1 MLNIYGNKVISEA
14 TRKHFVCPSS
24 HHIQKYLAKYM
35 TELIHGSELTDQVE
49 KFSEILF
56 SRELITNQSKY
67 DFNILIDNARFK
79 TIVRSSLF
87 AKKITALDLLKHIFP
102 EYSNNQLKMMIKSG
116 GLKFNH
122 VKITDMNE
130 IIRKDEITD
139 YLLVNYGKASFYVI
153 KLES

>member
-1 MLNIYGNKVISEA
+1 
-14 TRKHFVCPSS
+14 
-24 HHIQKYLAKYM
+24 M